1 MKILL
6 DTHIALWTIADSK
19 KLSSEVFDLI
29 ASKNN
34 EFFYSIVS
42 VWEIAIKHYLKPEFM
57 PISEESFVSYWEN
70 LGYLQLSL
78 KNEHIFNLK
87 SLTKKSDEVKHND
100 PFDRLI
106 LSQAKSENLTL
117 ITHDY
122 LLSCYNESCIMLV

>member
-6 DTHIALWTIADSK
+6 DTHIALWTIADSR
-19 KLSSEVFDLI
+19 KLSSKTFDLI
-29 ASKNN
+29 SSKSN
-34 EFFYSIVS
+34 EIFYSIVS
-42 VWEIAIKHYLKPEFM
+42 VWEIAIKHHLKPEFM
-57 PISEESFVSYWEN
+57 PMSEESFVSYCES

-106 LSQAKSENLTL
+106 LSQAKSENLIL
-117 ITHDY
+117 ITHDS
-122 LLSCYNESCIMLV
+122 LLADYNESCIMLV